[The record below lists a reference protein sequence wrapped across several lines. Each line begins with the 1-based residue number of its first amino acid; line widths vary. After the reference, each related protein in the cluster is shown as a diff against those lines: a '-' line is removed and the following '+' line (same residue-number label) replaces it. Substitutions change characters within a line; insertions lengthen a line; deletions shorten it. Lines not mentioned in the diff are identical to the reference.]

1 MIPYPDTIPVNHEE
15 GLTHV
20 IVTVSFEE
28 LLTEP
33 DVEAVVVL
41 GLQFVAF
48 PSDAVHDSAVF

>member
-1 MIPYPDTIPVNHEE
+1 MIHYPDTIPVNHEE

-20 IVTVSFEE
+20 LVAVAFEE

-33 DVEAVVVL
+33 DVEAVVIL

-48 PSDAVHDSAVF
+48 PPNTVHDSAVF